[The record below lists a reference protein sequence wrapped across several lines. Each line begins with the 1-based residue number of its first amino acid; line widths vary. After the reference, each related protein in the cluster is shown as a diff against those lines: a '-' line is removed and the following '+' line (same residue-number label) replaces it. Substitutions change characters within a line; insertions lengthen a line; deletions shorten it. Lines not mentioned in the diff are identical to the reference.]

1 MTKLTML
8 PRLELVLPELVPLS
22 LYFFIVAFAGTLL
35 IVVVA
40 PAFIRYTLVS
50 GPRPSIT
57 L

>member
-1 MTKLTML
+1 ML